1 MIILRHGRYIS
12 DSRIFRVGEILPDT
26 PGVQGLVERKL
37 AEVVAEVP
45 ASCDATKTPKAP
57 KKRDT
62 ETAPKNDE
70 GDS

>member
-12 DSRIFRVGEILPDT
+12 GSRIFRVGEILPDT

-37 AEVVAEVP
+37 AEVVAEV
-45 ASCDATKTPKAP
+45 KTPKAP
-57 KKRDT
+57 KKRDS
-62 ETAPKNDE
+62 EPAPKNDE

>member
-12 DSRIFRVGEILPDT
+12 GSRIFRVGEILPDT

-37 AEVVAEVP
+37 AEIIAEN
-45 ASCDATKTPKAP
+45 KTAKAP

-62 ETAPKNDE
+62 DTAPKNDE

>member
-12 DSRIFRVGEILPDT
+12 GSRIFRVGEILPDT

-37 AEVVAEVP
+37 AEVVAEV
-45 ASCDATKTPKAP
+45 KTPKAP
-57 KKRDT
+57 KKRDS
-62 ETAPKNDE
+62 EAAPKNDE

>member
-12 DSRIFRVGEILPDT
+12 GSRIFRVGEILPDT

-37 AEVVAEVP
+37 AEIIAE
-45 ASCDATKTPKAP
+45 SKTAKAP

-62 ETAPKNDE
+62 DTAPKNDE

>member
-12 DSRIFRVGEILPDT
+12 GSRIFRVGEILPDT

-37 AEVVAEVP
+37 AEVVAEV
-45 ASCDATKTPKAP
+45 KTAKAP
-57 KKRDT
+57 KKREPDP
-62 ETAPKNDE
+62 APKNDE

>member
-12 DSRIFRVGEILPDT
+12 GSRIFRVGEILPDT

-37 AEVVAEVP
+37 AEVIAE
-45 ASCDATKTPKAP
+45 SKTTKAP

-62 ETAPKNDE
+62 DTAPKNDE